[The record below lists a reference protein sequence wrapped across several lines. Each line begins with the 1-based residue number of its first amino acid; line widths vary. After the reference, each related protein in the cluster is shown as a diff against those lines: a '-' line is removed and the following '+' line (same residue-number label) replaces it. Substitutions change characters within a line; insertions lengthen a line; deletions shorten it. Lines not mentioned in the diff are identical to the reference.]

1 MYINYFFAWI
11 KTVLFMLEMCWIIF
25 TGVEEK
31 SVFFI
36 SLLTWNFGKVKFIK
50 IDFYIF

>member
-31 SVFFI
+31 SVFFYQFVN
-36 SLLTWNFGKVKFIK
+36 LEFWQGKI
-50 IDFYIF
+50 Y